1 MLQYTYMIR
10 FSLLICSLFFINSYA
25 LVNNDAT
32 KKNIPVDAHIDHPDH
47 VPHHGGKDPV
57 KKVTQDEI
65 VFPRK
70 RKKGNI
76 LIAN

>member
-10 FSLLICSLFFINSYA
+10 IVILLSSIVFLNSYA
-25 LVNNDAT
+25 LLSDEAT

>member
-1 MLQYTYMIR
+1 MIR
-10 FSLLICSLFFINSYA
+10 LSLLICSLFFINSYA
-25 LVNNDAT
+25 LVSSDAT

-57 KKVTQDEI
+57 KKVLLDEI

-70 RKKGNI
+70 KKKKI
-76 LIAN
+76 